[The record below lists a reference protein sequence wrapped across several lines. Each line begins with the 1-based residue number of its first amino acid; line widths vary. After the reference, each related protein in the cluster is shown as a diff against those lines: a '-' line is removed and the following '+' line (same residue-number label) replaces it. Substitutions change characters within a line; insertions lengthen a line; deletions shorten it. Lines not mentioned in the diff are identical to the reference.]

1 MSTHTKQTSFQ
12 YIPTWNDEVI
22 EQYEDF
28 MAQALQAEEELE
40 VLRSIAENT
49 HTAWPDFDA
58 SSSVD
63 EELTEDEIEALNAS
77 LIASFEQSLPRHT
90 WSLEDL

>member
-28 MAQALQAEEELE
+28 MAQALKAEEELE

-58 SSSVD
+58 SGSVD

-77 LIASFEQSLPRHT
+77 LIASFEQSLPRHMRSPE
-90 WSLEDL
+90 SL